1 MFEYLMPALWM
12 RTYPG
17 TMIALTQDACVQVQ
31 RAFGRGLG
39 TPWGVSE
46 SASSRKNDRGDY
58 HYFAYGIPRIALW
71 FEATAG
77 PVISPY
83 STFLALAVDPQQA
96 IRNLRRMESAR
107 WVGDYGFYESADYS
121 TSTRGPVL
129 AREWMAHHLGMS
141 LLAITNLL
149 RNNVVQNWFH
159 AHPMIQATEMLLQEV
174 PTNKSVLRAQLKE
187 LAPMQRNAKAREAVA
202 ANALKAAL

>member
-1 MFEYLMPALWM
+1 
-12 RTYPG
+12 
-17 TMIALTQDACVQVQ
+17 MIARTQEAVVQVQ
-31 RAFGRGLG
+31 RAFARGLG
-39 TPWGVSE
+39 IPWGVSE
-46 SASSRKNDRGDY
+46 SASSHKNDRGDY

-83 STFLALAVDPQQA
+83 STFLALAVDPEQA
-96 IRNLRRMESAR
+96 ISNLRRMEAAR
-107 WVGDYGFYESADYS
+107 WVGAYGFYESADFS
-121 TSTRGPVL
+121 ATKRAPVP

-149 RNNVVQNWFH
+149 RNNIFQHWFH

-174 PTNKSVLRAQLKE
+174 PINRSVLRAQLKE
-187 LAPMQRNAKAREAVA
+187 LAPMQRNVKARRGRGAD
-202 ANALKAAL
+202 ALKAAL